1 MNTTSEKKMIS
12 VIIPVYNEDE
22 NIKLAYDALTLVM
35 LDIQDKYD
43 YELLFTDNH
52 STDNTFEIIRDLSQT
67 DNRIRALKFSRNFGY
82 QRSIL
87 TGYLHARGDMAVQI
101 DCDMQD
107 PPEIIKKFL
116 KHWEMGYDVVYGVR
130 RSRRE
135 NWLINSLRKIFYR
148 LIDFLSEEYLPK
160 DAGDFRLIDR
170 KVLNVLK
177 EIRDQQPYLRGA
189 IAAIGF
195 KQIGIPYDRNARIR
209 GKSKFSMGNMIN
221 LALDGMLNHSIIPL
235 RIASYTGFFVTVISI
250 VLVIVYFIGKLIYG
264 PLWNAGFATTTILI
278 LISIGLNGLF
288 LGIIGEYIG
297 RIYKQ
302 VKDSPL
308 TIIEETINIS

>member
-67 DNRIRALKFSRNFGY
+67 DNRIRALRFSRNFGY

-87 TGYLHARGDMAVQI
+87 TGYIHAKGDMAVQI

-135 NWLINSLRKIFYR
+135 NWLITSLRKIFYR
-148 LIDFLSEEYLPK
+148 LIDFLSEDYLPK

-189 IAAIGF
+189 IAAVGF

-209 GKSKFSMGNMIN
+209 GKSKFSMGNMIR

-235 RIASYTGFFVTVISI
+235 RIAIYTGFFVTVISI

-308 TIIEETINIS
+308 IIIEETINI

>member
-87 TGYLHARGDMAVQI
+87 TGYIHAKGDMAVQI

-195 KQIGIPYDRNARIR
+195 KQIGIPYDRNARTK
-209 GKSKFSMGNMIN
+209 GKSKFSMGNMFS
-221 LALDGMLNHSIIPL
+221 LAIDGILNHSVIPL
-235 RIASYTGFFVTVISI
+235 RIATFVGLFISI
-250 VLVIVYFIGKLIYG
+250 ITFILALIYLVGKLIYG
-264 PLWNAGFATTTILI
+264 PSWSAGFATTTILI
-278 LISIGLNGLF
+278 LLSISLNTLF
-288 LGIIGEYIG
+288 LGVIGEYLG
-297 RIYKQ
+297 RMYKQ
-302 VKDSPL
+302 VKKRPL
-308 TIIEETINIS
+308 TIIEKKINC

>member
-67 DNRIRALKFSRNFGY
+67 DNRIRALRFSRNFGY

-87 TGYLHARGDMAVQI
+87 TGYKHAKGDMAVQI

-116 KHWEMGYDVVYGVR
+116 KHWEMGYDVIYGVR

-264 PLWNAGFATTTILI
+264 PLWNSGFATTTILI

-308 TIIEETINIS
+308 TIIEQTINI